1 MTIFLRGGL
10 RPRREVLR
18 PALWAA
24 MLGTSTIALAA
35 PAQAQGQTAPVRK
48 ETAPH
53 FDIPAQSLATA
64 INMFGR
70 QSGLQVTADAAVV
83 GGVRSQGVQGDMPA
97 LTALSHMLAGTGVTW
112 RMSGNTIVL
121 IPAPKGGDNAIQL
134 GAVRVEGG
142 STGTSGYYPGSPDL
156 PPAYA
161 GGQVASGAQLGL
173 LGNVSVMDTPFNVTS
188 YTSELIENQN
198 SRTLL
203 DVLDNDP
210 SIRASGARDGETT
223 TVILRGFELTGREVL
238 INGMFGASDTR
249 GTMIEAVERVEV
261 HKGPSAMP
269 NGVSPWGS
277 SYGGSINYVLK
288 RAGDDPLNRVTAT
301 YASESQFGG
310 NLDVSRRFGANKAF
324 GVRVNAVYRDG
335 ATDVDYTN
343 NRSTMLAAALDYR
356 SDNVRVT
363 LDLGHQDRL
372 LKGGWSST
380 RISSSVAVPK
390 APDART
396 NSKQKWEFWDGQ
408 TDYGIGRIEYDFAPG
423 WTAAAA
429 YSRNQSDELY
439 LQVIDSISNV
449 NGNKSGYP
457 YWIPARS
464 RNESYEGSIKGKFD
478 TGPIAHSLSVI
489 ASANNAKRGQLNYYL
504 SDCGTGCAAS
514 NIYDPIYYAAPDTST
529 LSKDA
534 GRLTSQY
541 DYEGQAVAD
550 IMSMADDRVIVMIGA
565 RRQKVGQKTFSTAGA
580 LTRRYNR
587 SRVSPSVGMVVKPVE
602 NLSVYASYIESLN
615 PGGIASSYYANAGD
629 IFMPFVTDQYEAG
642 VKYDLGTFT
651 VTADVFQIA
660 VPSAVEV
667 ASTTTGGQPTLE
679 YDGLQRNRGVELNLF
694 GQPFDHLRLLGGAMY
709 LDAEMTRTEGGLND
723 GRRARG
729 SPKFNVNLGTEW
741 DVPMVPGLTLTGR
754 VVYTSREYIDLTT
767 TKARS
772 IPAWTR
778 VDAGLRYAFEA
789 AGRPMQ
795 FRLTADNLFDRNY
808 WAAASRGV
816 LTMGAP
822 RSVRASLAVDF

>member
-1 MTIFLRGGL
+1 MTIKSRGGL
-10 RPRREVLR
+10 RPRRDGLR
-18 PALWAA
+18 LALLAA
-24 MLGTSTIALAA
+24 ALGTSMIALAA
-35 PAQAQGQTAPVRK
+35 PVQAQEASQSAGTR
-48 ETAPH
+48 
-53 FDIPAQSLATA
+53 FDIPAQPLASA

-70 QSGLQVTADAAVV
+70 QSGLQVTADATLVN
-83 GGVRSQGVQGDMPA
+83 GVRSQAIQSEMPA
-97 LTALSHMLAGTGVTW
+97 LTALSHMLYGTGITW
-112 RMSGNTIVL
+112 RMAGNAVVL
-121 IPAPKGGDNAIQL
+121 IAAPRGADGAVQL
-134 GAVRVEGG
+134 GSVRVEAASMDGA
-142 STGTSGYYPGSPDL
+142 GTYAGSPDL

-161 GGQVASGAQLGL
+161 GGQVATGGQLAL
-173 LGNVSVMDTPFNVTS
+173 LGNVSVMDTPFNVTN
-188 YTSELIENQN
+188 YTSQLIENQN
-198 SRTLL
+198 SRSLL

-223 TVILRGFELTGREVL
+223 TVIMRGFELTGREVL
-238 INGMFGASDTR
+238 VNGMFGASDTR

-261 HKGPSAMP
+261 HKGPSAML

-288 RAGDDPLNRVTAT
+288 RAGDAPLNRVTAT
-301 YASESQFGG
+301 YASESQFGA
-310 NLDVSRRFGANKAF
+310 NLDVSRRFGVNKGF

-343 NRSTMLAAALDYR
+343 NRSAMLAAGLDYR
-356 SDNVRVT
+356 SDDLRVT
-363 LDLGHQDRL
+363 IDLGHQDRL

-380 RISSSVAVPK
+380 RIGSRVAVPK

-408 TDYGIGRIEYDFAPG
+408 NDYAIGRIEYDFAPG

-439 LQVIDSISNV
+439 IQVIDSITNV
-449 NGNKSGYP
+449 DGTKSGFP

-478 TGPIAHSLSVI
+478 TGPVSHSLSVI
-489 ASANNAKRGQLNYYL
+489 ASANNAKRGQLNYYIAN
-504 SDCGTGCAAS
+504 CTTGCAAS
-514 NIYDPIYYAAPDTST
+514 NIYTPIYYPAPDTSA

-550 IMSMADDRVIVMIGA
+550 IMSMADDRVVLMVGA
-565 RRQKVGQKTFSTAGA
+565 RRQKVGQKTFSTAGD

-587 SRVSPSVGMVVKPVE
+587 NRVSPSVGLVVKPVE

-667 ASTTTGGQPTLE
+667 ASTTGGSPTLE
-679 YDGLQRNRGVELNLF
+679 YDGLQRNRGIELNLF
-694 GQPFDHLRLLGGAMY
+694 GQPFDHLRLLGGVMY
-709 LDAEMTRTEGGLND
+709 LDAEMTKTEGGLND

-729 SPKFNVNLGTEW
+729 SPEFNANLGAEW
-741 DVPMVPGLTLTGR
+741 DVAMVPGLTVTGR

-767 TKARS
+767 TNARS

-778 VDAGLRYAFEA
+778 VDAGIRYAFEA

-795 FRLTADNLFDRNY
+795 VRLTADNLFDRNY

-822 RSVRASLAVDF
+822 RSIRASLAIDF